1 MFGGKARY
9 DPSMAIWEFE
19 PLAQER
25 IWGGRNLAERFGRN
39 LAEGKKIGET
49 WELVDRPEAQSR
61 EKESGQRLPELWSGP
76 ERKRLFGSRAP
87 DTERFP
93 ILIKLLDAQDKL
105 SLQVHPPAERAR
117 ELAGEPKTEMWF
129 FLETQPEAEILA
141 GLRSGV
147 NRREFEKALSSGTV
161 ADCFHR
167 LKTEPGAAMF
177 LPSGRVHAIG
187 AGNVILEIQQNSDTT
202 YRVYDWGRKD
212 DAGNPRA
219 LHVQEALASIRWD
232 DYEPAFVQPRGERML
247 VCDHFKITRWWLGPG
262 ELRELVPNPKSFR
275 YLFVAAGKIREK
287 EGGRE
292 WSKGAAKFVTADHGS
307 LLLEGIE
314 DATVVQ
320 VEFA

>member
-1 MFGGKARY
+1 
-9 DPSMAIWEFE
+9 MAIWEFE

-39 LAEGKKIGET
+39 LPEGKKIGET

-61 EKESGQRLPELWSGP
+61 EKKSGKNLHEFWTGP
-76 ERKRLFGSRAP
+76 ERKKVFGASTP
-87 DTERFP
+87 DSERFP

-105 SLQVHPPAERAR
+105 SLQVHPPAERAK
-117 ELAGEPKTEMWF
+117 ELAGDPKTEMWF

-141 GLRSGV
+141 GLKHGV
-147 NRREFEKALSSGTV
+147 SQGELERALGTGGV

-202 YRVYDWGRKD
+202 YRVYDWDRKD
-212 DAGNPRA
+212 DAGKTRA
-219 LHVQEALASIRWD
+219 LHVKEALASIRWD
-232 DYEPAFVQPRGERML
+232 DHEPAFVQPRGERML
-247 VCDHFKITRWWLGPG
+247 VCDHFKITRWWLAPG

-287 EGGRE
+287 EKGSE
-292 WSKGAAKFVTADHGS
+292 WPKGAARFITADHGP
-307 LLLEGIE
+307 LFLEGME
-314 DATVVQ
+314 DAMVVQ

>member
-1 MFGGKARY
+1 
-9 DPSMAIWEFE
+9 MAIWEFE

-39 LAEGKKIGET
+39 LPEGKKIGET

-61 EKESGQRLPELWSGP
+61 EKESGRTLQELWSGP
-76 ERKRLFGSRAP
+76 DRKKIFGAKAP
-87 DTERFP
+87 EADRFP
-93 ILIKLLDAQDKL
+93 ILIKLLDAQEKL
-105 SLQVHPPAERAR
+105 SLQVHPPVERAK

-147 NRREFEKALSSGTV
+147 NRGEFEKALSSGAV

-167 LKTEPGAAMF
+167 LKPEPGAAMF

-202 YRVYDWGRKD
+202 YRVYDWERKD
-212 DAGNPRA
+212 DAGKPRP
-219 LHVQEALASIRWD
+219 LHVKEALASIRWND
-232 DYEPAFVQPRGERML
+232 HEPAFVQPRGERML
-247 VCDHFKITRWWLGPG
+247 VCDHFKITRWWLAPG

-287 EGGRE
+287 EGGQE
-292 WSKGAAKFVTADHGS
+292 WSKGVAKLITADHGS
-307 LLLEGIE
+307 VLLEGIE
-314 DATVVQ
+314 DATVMQ